1 MIFLFALSGIFLPD
15 VGLTLPEVSSN
26 YYLVALEI
34 IAIVLSVMFAII
46 LNRYGVQR
54 ISRREKGVTFS

>member
-54 ISRREKGVTFS
+54 IRREKGVTFS

>member
-1 MIFLFALSGIFLPD
+1 MIFLFALFGIFLPD

-34 IAIVLSVMFAII
+34 AAVVLSVIFACI
-46 LNRYGVQR
+46 LNRWGVQR
-54 ISRREKGVTFS
+54 RPREKGVTFA